1 METINFLPMLALLIL
16 SQMTLSEGVIATV
29 NDEPVLYSEFLDAVS
44 SMGLDPQNIPPQT
57 KDSILNQLIKQK
69 AIIALA
75 REDSTLRVTE
85 EEIRQFANQYI
96 QNIVFNL
103 GRYLLFSR
111 AESLQVNL
119 NDTLQIKQLVLSFG
133 YPEDS
138 INFQDP
144 ELLAKVILFIGEKA
158 FNDELKRLG
167 MTRDEFIEENKKVIE
182 SQILYQ
188 KYISK
193 YIMPKVKITE
203 EQVREYFETHKDSF
217 PRQPAM
223 YFLQQIVLPVQPS
236 FEQEEKAY
244 LKAKDIYRRIMAGA
258 SYERMARRYS
268 KDTLSAK
275 KGGDL
280 GYIPRIILQQSFS
293 PDAYYQIMSTPE
305 GGITRPIRG
314 PRGYNI
320 FKVVDKA
327 GDSIR
332 LKNIFI
338 PVEPSPQDIRQARL
352 QARKVIAEAR
362 KNFEAAAKKYS
373 IAPQQIDLGYIPAE
387 AIQDEEMRKL
397 LQNAKEG
404 DIIGPLYRDGFLIIL
419 KVKEYVPEKVTHFED
434 VRDQIYNMLVSM
446 EVEKLIGKVF
456 EEHRKDLII
465 KKMF

>member
-1 METINFLPMLALLIL
+1 MLALLIL
-16 SQMTLSEGVIATV
+16 NQMTLSEGVIATV
-29 NDEPVLYSEFLDAVS
+29 NDEPVLYSEYLDAVT
-44 SMGLDPQNIPPQT
+44 SMGMDPEKIPPQV
-57 KDSILNQLIKQK
+57 KDSILDQLIKQK

-75 REDSTLRVTE
+75 REDTTLKVTE
-85 EEIRQFANQYI
+85 DEIRQFADQYI
-96 QNIVFNL
+96 QNIIFNL
-103 GRYLLFSR
+103 GRFILFSR

-119 NDTLQIKQLVLSFG
+119 NDTLQIKHLILSFG
-133 YPEDS
+133 FPEDS

-144 ELLAKVILFIGEKA
+144 QLLAKVIIFVGRKA
-158 FNDELKRLG
+158 FDDELKRVG
-167 MTRDEFIEENKKVIE
+167 ITRDEFIEENRKVIE

-193 YIMPKVKITE
+193 YILPQIKITE
-203 EQVREYFETHKDSF
+203 EQVREYFEAHKDSF

-280 GYIPRIILQQSFS
+280 GYIPRIVLQQSFS

-338 PVEPSPQDIRQARL
+338 PVEPSPQDIRKAKQ
-352 QARKVIAEAR
+352 QARKVIQEAR
-362 KNFEAAAKKYS
+362 RNFEAAAKKYS

-387 AIQDEEMRKL
+387 AIQDERMKNL
-397 LQNAKEG
+397 LMNAKEG

-419 KVKEYVPEKVTHFED
+419 KVKDYIPEKVTRFED
-434 VRDQIYNMLVSM
+434 VKDQIYNMLLSM
-446 EVEKLIGKVF
+446 EIEKAIDRIFK
-456 EEHRKDLII
+456 ENRKNLII

>member
-1 METINFLPMLALLIL
+1 MLALLIL
-16 SQMTLSEGVIATV
+16 NQMTLSEGVIATV
-29 NDEPVLYSEFLDAVS
+29 NDEPVLYSEYLDAVT
-44 SMGLDPQNIPPQT
+44 SMGMDPEKIPPQV
-57 KDSILNQLIKQK
+57 KDSILDQLIKQK

-75 REDSTLRVTE
+75 REDTTLKVTE
-85 EEIRQFANQYI
+85 DEIRQFADQYI
-96 QNIVFNL
+96 QNIIFNL
-103 GRYLLFSR
+103 GRFVLFSR

-119 NDTLQIKQLVLSFG
+119 NDTLQIKHLILSFG
-133 YPEDS
+133 FPEDS

-144 ELLAKVILFIGEKA
+144 QLLAKVIIFVGRKA
-158 FNDELKRLG
+158 FDDELKRVG
-167 MTRDEFIEENKKVIE
+167 ITRDEFIEENRKVIE

-193 YIMPKVKITE
+193 YILPQIKITE
-203 EQVREYFETHKDSF
+203 EQVREYFEAHKDSF

-280 GYIPRIILQQSFS
+280 GYIPRIVLQQSFS

-338 PVEPSPQDIRQARL
+338 PVEPSPQDIRKARQ
-352 QARKVIAEAR
+352 QARKVIQEAR
-362 KNFEAAAKKYS
+362 RNFEAAAKKYS

-387 AIQDEEMRKL
+387 AIQDERMKNL
-397 LQNAKEG
+397 LMNAKEG

-419 KVKEYVPEKVTHFED
+419 KVKDYIPEKVTRFED
-434 VRDQIYNMLVSM
+434 VKDQIYNMLLSM
-446 EVEKLIGKVF
+446 EIEKAIDRIFK
-456 EEHRKDLII
+456 ENRKNLII

>member
-1 METINFLPMLALLIL
+1 MLALFIIN
-16 SQMTLSEGVIATV
+16 QMTLTEGVIATV
-29 NDEPVLYSEFLDAVS
+29 NDEPVLYSEFLDAAT
-44 SMGLDPQNIPPQT
+44 SMGLDPGNLDPRV
-57 KDSILNQLIKQK
+57 KDSIMEQLIRQK
-69 AIIALA
+69 SIIALA
-75 REDSTLRVTE
+75 REDSTLRVSE
-85 EEIRQFANQYI
+85 EEIQRFADQYI

-119 NDTLQIKQLVLSFG
+119 NDTLQIKHLILSFDF
-133 YPEDS
+133 PEDS
-138 INFQDP
+138 IDFQDP
-144 ELLAKVILFIGEKA
+144 NLLAKVILFVGKKA
-158 FNDELKRLG
+158 FDEELKRLG
-167 MTRDEFIEENKKVIE
+167 MTRDEFVEENRKVME

-193 YIMPKVKITE
+193 YIMPQVNITE
-203 EQVREYFETHKDSF
+203 QDVREYFESHRDSF

-244 LKAKDIYRRIMAGA
+244 LRAKEIYRRIEAGA
-258 SYERMARRYS
+258 SYERTARRYS

-280 GYIPRIILQQSFS
+280 GYIPRIVLQQSFS

-338 PVEPSPQDIRQARL
+338 PVEPSPQDIRKAKEQA
-352 QARKVIAEAR
+352 QKVIREAR
-362 KNFEAAAKKYS
+362 RNFESAARKYS

-387 AIQDEEMRKL
+387 AIQDREMKKL
-397 LQNAKEG
+397 LTGARAG
-404 DIIGPLYRDGFLIIL
+404 DVLGPIYRDGFLIIL
-419 KVKEYVPEKVTHFED
+419 KVKEYIPPKETKFED
-434 VRDQIYNMLVSM
+434 VREQIYNMLVSI
-446 EVEKLIGKVF
+446 EVEKIINKVF

-465 KKMF
+465 RKMF

>member
-1 METINFLPMLALLIL
+1 MLALLIL
-16 SQMTLSEGVIATV
+16 SQMTLTEGVIATV
-29 NDEPVLYSEFLDAVS
+29 NDEPVLYSEFLDAVTA
-44 SMGLDPQNIPPQT
+44 MGLDPANLSPQV
-57 KDSILNQLIKQK
+57 KDSIVDQLLKQK

-75 REDSTLRVTE
+75 REDSTLKVTD
-85 EEIRQFANQYI
+85 EEIQRFADQYI
-96 QNIVFNL
+96 NNIVFNL
-103 GRYLLFSR
+103 GRYILFSR
-111 AESLQVNL
+111 VESLQVNL
-119 NDTLQIKQLVLSFG
+119 NDTLQIKHLILSFG
-133 YPEDS
+133 FPEDS
-138 INFQDP
+138 IDFQDP
-144 ELLAKVILFIGEKA
+144 NLLARVIIFVGERA
-158 FNDELKRLG
+158 FDEELKKLG
-167 MTRDEFIEENKKVIE
+167 ITRDEFVEENRKVIE

-193 YIMPKVKITE
+193 YIMPKVKVTE
-203 EQVREYFETHKDSF
+203 QEVREYFETHRDSF

-244 LKAKDIYRRIMAGA
+244 LKAKDIYRKIEAGA

-280 GYIPRIILQQSFS
+280 GYIPRIVLQQSFS

-320 FKVVDKA
+320 FKVVDKS

-338 PVEPSPQDIRQARL
+338 PVEPSAQDIRKAKVQAG
-352 QARKVIAEAR
+352 KVIQEAKR
-362 KNFEAAAKKYS
+362 DFEGTARKYS
-373 IAPQQIDLGYIPAE
+373 IAPQQINLGYIPAE

-397 LQNAKEG
+397 LTNARQG
-404 DIIGPLYRDGFLIIL
+404 DVLGPIYRDGFLIIL
-419 KVKEYVPEKVTHFED
+419 KVKEYIPPKETKFDD
-434 VRDQIYNMLVSM
+434 VREQIYNMLVSM

-456 EEHRKDLII
+456 EEHHKDFII

>member
-1 METINFLPMLALLIL
+1 MLALFIL
-16 SQMTLSEGVIATV
+16 NQMTLTEGVIATV
-29 NDEPVLYSEFLDAVS
+29 NDEPVLYSEFIDAVT
-44 SMGLDPQNIPPQT
+44 SMGLDPHNLAPSI
-57 KDSILNQLIKQK
+57 KDSIVEQLLKQK

-75 REDSTLRVTE
+75 REDSTLRVTD
-85 EEIRQFANQYI
+85 EEIQRFADQYV
-96 QNIVFNL
+96 QSIVFNL

-119 NDTLQIKQLVLSFG
+119 NDTLQIKELVLSFG
-133 YPEDS
+133 FPEDS
-138 INFQDP
+138 IDFQDP
-144 ELLAKVILFIGEKA
+144 NLLARVIIFVGERA
-158 FNDELKRLG
+158 FDNELKRLG
-167 MTRDEFIEENKKVIE
+167 ITRDEFVEENRKVIE

-203 EQVREYFETHKDSF
+203 EEVREYFEAHRDSF

-244 LKAKDIYRRIMAGA
+244 LKAKEIYRKIEAGA

-320 FKVVDKA
+320 FKVVDKS

-338 PVEPSPQDIRQARL
+338 PVEPSPQDIRKAKAQARN
-352 QARKVIAEAR
+352 VIREAE
-362 KNFEAAAKKYS
+362 KNFEEAARKYS

-387 AIQDEEMRKL
+387 AIQDEEMKKL
-397 LQNAKEG
+397 LVNAGEG
-404 DIIGPLYRDGFLIIL
+404 DILGPIYRDGFLIIL
-419 KVKEYVPEKVTHFED
+419 RVKEYIPPKETKFEE
-434 VRDQIYNMLVSM
+434 VREQIYNMLVSI